1 MPGRGGVRT
10 KSGTDHRAT
19 SERFFTSYETSYAR
33 IGKCRLERFEVEH
46 EKKVLRVYANPAF
59 GYQPFTEEN
68 VSAIYRLLKQSLPG
82 PVNYYTLQVY
92 ADDKLIE
99 DLVPNAYRKKQD
111 KTRLYGKLEAKGNPW
126 VTNVSRPYEISRG
139 LEGRHIALWQS
150 HGKVYRNERNEWRW
164 QRPRL
169 FCTTED
175 LFTQSFVVPYLIP
188 MLENAGAVVFTPR
201 ERDWQRHEVI
211 VDNNTCTKGSHY
223 LEVEDKNT
231 AGKIPINRVLPR
243 NTSSI
248 PTTITRLRT
257 VPPALFLLRG
267 SLKKPLPSGFLIFRK
282 KGNTQC
288 T

>member
-1 MPGRGGVRT
+1 M
-10 KSGTDHRAT
+10 
-19 SERFFTSYETSYAR
+19 
-33 IGKCRLERFEVEH
+33 
-46 EKKVLRVYANPAF
+46 YANPTF

-92 ADDKLIE
+92 ADGKPIE
-99 DLVPNAYRKKQD
+99 ELVPNAFRKKQD

-126 VTNVSRPYEISRG
+126 VTNVSRPFEISRG
-139 LEGRHIALWQS
+139 LEGRHVAVWQS
-150 HGKVYRNERNEWRW
+150 HGKVYRNDRNEWRW

-211 VDNNTCTKGSHY
+211 VDNNTCTPGSHY
-223 LEVEDKNT
+223 LEVEYKKYTWKDTGQPGFAQKYQQYPDHYNPFKDGT
-231 AGKIPINRVLPR
+231 ARYIATQGQPEKAFAEWIPNIPEKGSMRC
-243 NTSSI
+243 TSVIRHCRKACRMPNIWSS
-248 PTTITRLRT
+248 TTEE
-257 VPPALFLLRG
+257 
-267 SLKKPLPSGFLIFRK
+267 SLSSR
-282 KGNTQC
+282 
-288 T
+288 

>member
-1 MPGRGGVRT
+1 MN
-10 KSGTDHRAT
+10 KFAILLSGFLCLAGAVSGQSLEQTTEQRLKD
-19 SERFFTSYETSYAR
+19 FFTSYETSYAR
-33 IGKCRLERFEVEH
+33 IGKCKLERFEVEH

-92 ADDKLIE
+92 ADGKLIE

-188 MLENAGAVVFTPR
+188 MLENAGAVVFTTIPA
-201 ERDWQRHEVI
+201 QKAVI
-211 VDNNTCTKGSHY
+211 IWKWKI
-223 LEVEDKNT
+223 KNT
-231 AGKIPINRVLPR
+231 AGRIPITRVLPR

-248 PTTITRLRT
+248 PTTITRLQT

-267 SLKKPLPSGFLIFRK
+267 SLKKPLPSGFLIFPRK
-282 KGNTQC
+282 ENTQC